1 MSDQITLTVPDIV
14 TERARRIAETTDQA
28 VEQVLIEQLQ
38 RLSPLWMLLPD
49 NELAEIEALQFLS
62 DDALWTMAR
71 EQLPADVQKRAHELM
86 EKNARLNI
94 NEDELIELDM
104 LVERADRVMMR
115 KAEAADLL
123 RKRGHHFL
131 PVDFLAAHD

>member
-1 MSDQITLTVPDIV
+1 
-14 TERARRIAETTDQA
+14 
-28 VEQVLIEQLQ
+28 
-38 RLSPLWMLLPD
+38 LPD